1 MSVRIQ
7 FRRGTAA
14 EWTSAN
20 PTLATGELGYEV
32 DTAAIKIGDGVTA
45 WASLAYGAVS
55 EAYVADAIAGV
66 VGLAP
71 DALDT
76 LNELAAAIGDDANFI
91 ATIGETISQAEDSAI
106 AHADSILG
114 DHNSDQTGIHG
125 IADTSL
131 LETKSGAQTKAN
143 IAQGNAASYTDSAVA
158 ALVDSSPGV
167 LDTLNELAAA
177 IGDDADFASTVS
189 ANIATKL
196 AYIIG
201 TASDLGAA
209 NAVTY
214 ANTIYI
220 ESDTN
225 YARIGDGITEYNDV
239 TWIGKS
245 YADFVVDTHAGL
257 EDNVH
262 GIADVTD
269 LVISSQLAVVNDAL
283 GDHESKT
290 IDVHGIA
297 DTSDLLVTVDL
308 TIHSADTTA
317 VHGIADTSLLAVTSD
332 ISTAVTEHN
341 ADTTAVHGIADTS
354 LLVLTEDLAAYQTTS
369 AASTMQGTI
378 DEKADIDGPTFSGT
392 VELPATTSIGS
403 ISAVELGHLN
413 GTISNIQTQMDAK
426 LASASAASTY
436 APLDSPTFI
445 GTVVLPSS
453 TSIDGVSAVE
463 IGYLST
469 ATSDVQV
476 QIDTKAPTASPTF
489 TGTVSGVT
497 PAMIGLGSVDNTT
510 DLAKPIST
518 ATQTALD
525 AKLNLAGG
533 TLTGPLL
540 LAADPTQALGV
551 VTKQYADSI
560 SQGLRI
566 HEAAQ
571 AATTANVDLSTGLVD
586 STVIDGVT
594 LATGDRVLVKAQT
607 DASENGIYVTA
618 ASGAASRALDFD
630 EPLEMSGGDFVFV
643 LGGTLYDNTGWVKT
657 SGDVVTVGTDE
668 LEFTQFSGA
677 GSVTAGTNLEVS
689 GTQISLAADP
699 TLVDATITT
708 LDVTNL
714 VFPDGTTQ
722 TSAGVV
728 SLTTFTEKTASYTL
742 DALPHQDAVV
752 EMNSESATTFTIP
765 ANSTLAWPVGAS
777 MDIMQTGAGQVTV
790 SGASGVT
797 VNFTPGNKLRT
808 QWSSCTIM
816 KRSTDSW
823 ILFGDLTA

>member
-1 MSVRIQ
+1 MAVRIQ

-14 EWTSAN
+14 EWSTSN
-20 PTLATGELGYEV
+20 PILAAGELGYEI
-32 DTAAIKIGDGVTA
+32 DTASFKLGDGTLS
-45 WASLAYGAVS
+45 WDSLAYGAVS
-55 EAYVADAIAGV
+55 EAYVDSALAAV

-71 DALDT
+71 ETLDT
-76 LNELAAAIGDDANFI
+76 LNELASAIGNDPNFVVTIENRVSAHEDDTTGVHGIVDVAEL
-91 ATIGETISQAEDSAI
+91 ET
-106 AHADSILG
+106 
-114 DHNSDQTGIHG
+114 QTG
-125 IADTSL
+125 AQSKSDAAL
-131 LETKSGAQTKAN
+131 LSAT
-143 IAQGNAASYTDSAVA
+143 SYTDTSISN
-158 ALVDSSPGV
+158 LVDSSPGT
-167 LDTLNELAAA
+167 LNTLNELAAA
-177 IGDDADFASTVS
+177 LGDDANFSTTLTTS
-189 ANIATKL
+189 LSTKL
-196 AYIIG
+196 AYIVGIS
-201 TASDLGAA
+201 SDLETA
-209 NAVTY
+209 NAITE
-214 ANTIYI
+214 ANTVYV
-220 ESDTN
+220 ESDTDVVRFGN
-225 YARIGDGITEYNDV
+225 GVTSYNLVSPVSRTYIDNRI
-239 TWIGKS
+239 
-245 YADFVVDTHAGL
+245 DTHDALQVDVHGISDTTL
-257 EDNVH
+257 LAYQTDITTVANSIDGHTIATTNVH
-262 GIADVTD
+262 GIT
-269 LVISSQLAVVNDAL
+269 
-283 GDHESKT
+283 
-290 IDVHGIA
+290 
-297 DTSDLLVTVDL
+297 DTSNLAYLSDLSDL
-308 TIHSADTTA
+308 TVYAPLESPVIVVSAT
-317 VHGIADTSLLAVTSD
+317 
-332 ISTAVTEHN
+332 
-341 ADTTAVHGIADTS
+341 
-354 LLVLTEDLAAYQTTS
+354 
-369 AASTMQGTI
+369 
-378 DEKADIDGPTFSGT
+378 
-392 VELPATTSIGS
+392 LPQATTIGDV
-403 ISAVELGHLN
+403 SAVE
-413 GTISNIQTQMDAK
+413 ISYLSDVTSGIQVQIDGK
-426 LASASAASTY
+426 LAISVASTTY
-436 APLDSPTFI
+436 ATLNSPTFT
-445 GTVVLPSS
+445 GTVVLPSD
-453 TSIDGVSAVE
+453 TSINGVSAAE

-497 PAMIGLGSVDNTT
+497 AAMVSLGSVDNTA
-510 DLAKPIST
+510 DLAKPISS
-518 ATQTALD
+518 AAQTALD

-560 SQGLRI
+560 SQGLHI

-657 SGDVVTVGTDE
+657 SGDVVTVGTDD

-752 EMNSESATTFTIP
+752 EMNSGSATTFTIP

>member
-91 ATIGETISQAEDSAI
+91 ATIGETISQAEGSAI

-245 YADFVVDTHAGL
+245 YADFVVNTHAGL

-269 LVISSQLAVVNDAL
+269 LVISSQLAAVDDAL
-283 GDHESKT
+283 GDHESKM
-290 IDVHGIA
+290 ID
-297 DTSDLLVTVDL
+297 
-308 TIHSADTTA
+308 
-317 VHGIADTSLLAVTSD
+317 VHGIADTSLLAVASD
-332 ISTAVTEHN
+332 ISTAVTEHSV
-341 ADTTAVHGIADTS
+341 DTTAVHGIADTS
-354 LLVLTEDLAAYQTTS
+354 LLVLTEDLEAYQTTS
-369 AASTMQGTI
+369 AALTMQGTI

-403 ISAVELGHLN
+403 VSAVELGHLN

-657 SGDVVTVGTDE
+657 SSDVVTVGTDD

-752 EMNSESATTFTIP
+752 EMNSESAITFTIP

>member
-1 MSVRIQ
+1 MAVRIQ

-14 EWTSAN
+14 EWSTSN
-20 PTLATGELGYEV
+20 PILAAGELGYEI
-32 DTAAIKIGDGVTA
+32 DTASFKLGDGTLS
-45 WASLAYGAVS
+45 WDSLAYGAVS
-55 EAYVADAIAGV
+55 EAYVDSALAAV

-71 DALDT
+71 ETLDT
-76 LNELAAAIGDDANFI
+76 LNELASAIGNDPNFVVTIENRVSAHEDDTTGVHGIVDVAEL
-91 ATIGETISQAEDSAI
+91 ET
-106 AHADSILG
+106 
-114 DHNSDQTGIHG
+114 QTG
-125 IADTSL
+125 AQSKSDAAL
-131 LETKSGAQTKAN
+131 LSAT
-143 IAQGNAASYTDSAVA
+143 SYTDTSISN
-158 ALVDSSPGV
+158 LVDSSPGT
-167 LDTLNELAAA
+167 LNTLNELAAA
-177 IGDDADFASTVS
+177 LGDDANFSTTLTTS
-189 ANIATKL
+189 LSTKL
-196 AYIIG
+196 AYIVGIS
-201 TASDLGAA
+201 SDLETA
-209 NAVTY
+209 NAITE
-214 ANTIYI
+214 ANTVYV
-220 ESDTN
+220 ESDTDVVRFGN
-225 YARIGDGITEYNDV
+225 GVTSYNLVSPVSRTYIDNRI
-239 TWIGKS
+239 
-245 YADFVVDTHAGL
+245 DTHDALQVDVHGISDTTL
-257 EDNVH
+257 LAYQTDITTVANSIDGHTIATTNVH
-262 GIADVTD
+262 GIT
-269 LVISSQLAVVNDAL
+269 
-283 GDHESKT
+283 
-290 IDVHGIA
+290 
-297 DTSDLLVTVDL
+297 DTSDLLVTADL
-308 TIHSADTTA
+308 DTHSSLTQD
-317 VHGIADTSLLAVTSD
+317 VHGISDTTLLAYQTD
-332 ISTAVTEHN
+332 I
-341 ADTTAVHGIADTS
+341 TTVANSIDGHTIATTNVHGITDTS
-354 LLVLTEDLAAYQTTS
+354 NLAYLSDLSDLTVYAPLESPVIVVS
-369 AASTMQGTI
+369 AT
-378 DEKADIDGPTFSGT
+378 
-392 VELPATTSIGS
+392 LPQATTIGDV
-403 ISAVELGHLN
+403 SAVE
-413 GTISNIQTQMDAK
+413 ISYLSDVTSGIQVQIDGK
-426 LASASAASTY
+426 LAISVASTTY
-436 APLDSPTFI
+436 ATLNSPTFT
-445 GTVVLPSS
+445 GTVVLPSD
-453 TSIDGVSAVE
+453 TSINGVSAAE

-497 PAMIGLGSVDNTT
+497 AAMVSLGSVDNTA
-510 DLAKPIST
+510 DLAKPISS
-518 ATQTALD
+518 AAQTALD

-560 SQGLRI
+560 SQGLHI

-657 SGDVVTVGTDE
+657 SGDVVTVGTDD

-752 EMNSESATTFTIP
+752 EMNSGSATTFTIP